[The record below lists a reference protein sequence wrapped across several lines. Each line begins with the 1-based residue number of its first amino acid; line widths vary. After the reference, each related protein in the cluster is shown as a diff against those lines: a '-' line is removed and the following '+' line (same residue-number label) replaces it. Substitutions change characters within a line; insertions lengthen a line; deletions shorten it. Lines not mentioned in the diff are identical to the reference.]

1 MTFELNGSKPIYKQL
16 IDEILAKIRSG
27 ELRPGEK
34 LPTERSL
41 AQQLYVSRGTIKK
54 AYKELADNNI
64 IEIIQ
69 GSGTYV
75 YAEKK
80 LYDGGMRKQ
89 ATNMINSLLDRLEF
103 WDFPIEEIETL
114 FHMCITHRTR
124 ANRPVRCA
132 MIDCN
137 SESLGIFKRQ
147 MSYLPDI
154 TLSAILVDSVIM
166 DDTPDALLADYDL
179 IFTTETHYGQV
190 TECLKISPENL
201 FSVSEALSQ
210 QCIISISTLP
220 QNSSIGIVT
229 SSNNFANLICE
240 ELERFC
246 PLPSPLCIHFDVD
259 VDSILQFI
267 QKYDTIIISPN
278 SAILEPG
285 FSDSRLQSFYD
296 RGGRLIPFDY
306 MIDRGSLIHIEE
318 LVSRILRDKYA

>member
-132 MIDCN
+132 IIDCN

-147 MSYLPDI
+147 MSYLTYI
-154 TLSAILVDSVIM
+154 TQSEIFVDSVIM

-229 SSNNFANLICE
+229 SSNKFANLICE